1 MKRLFDI
8 FAAAVF
14 CLLAVSCEKAG
25 DGEFSDVM
33 LEVYPTEIEFSPTGE
48 SSNVFTVESNA
59 GWKISTSHYMTVTDV
74 VSGEAGTTEVRVTAA
89 AEGETVSYRN
99 P

>member
-25 DGEFSDVM
+25 DGEFSD
-33 LEVYPTEIEFSPTGE
+33 
-48 SSNVFTVESNA
+48 
-59 GWKISTSHYMTVTDV
+59 
-74 VSGEAGTTEVRVTAA
+74 
-89 AEGETVSYRN
+89 AELTVSPEVIEYGR
-99 P
+99 